1 VIEEVLCCVA
11 DCQEKGGFSPIV
23 QMADEV
29 HSVMV
34 IPVIA
39 LVNGNAKS
47 GNALASQ
54 FGSKNCIT
62 RVPGFVA
69 MDCFKLI
76 IQCTNANVFE
86 C

>member
-1 VIEEVLCCVA
+1 MEEVLCSVA
-11 DCQEKGGFSPIV
+11 DCQEKCGFPAIV
-23 QMADEV
+23 RIADEV
-29 HSVMV
+29 YSVMV

-39 LVNGNAKS
+39 LVNGNAKR
-47 GNALASQ
+47 GNALASH

-69 MDCFKLI
+69 IDCFKLK